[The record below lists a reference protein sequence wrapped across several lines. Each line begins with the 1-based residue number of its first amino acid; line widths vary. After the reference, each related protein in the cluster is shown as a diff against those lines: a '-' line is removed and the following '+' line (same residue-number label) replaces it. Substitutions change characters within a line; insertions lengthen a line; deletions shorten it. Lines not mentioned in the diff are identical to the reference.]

1 MADDGYGIDFV
12 AGFIVGALVGAA
24 VAMLFAPQSGDETRT
39 LIRDRGIELG
49 QRAGEMSD
57 EARRRAEELQA
68 QARDRAMGLQSQA
81 KEKADELQGK
91 VKQAVEEGK
100 AAAADKRQEL
110 LAQIEGEPATGEEVA

>member
-1 MADDGYGIDFV
+1 MAKEGYGIDFV
-12 AGFIVGALVGAA
+12 AGFLVGALVGAA
-24 VAMLFAPQSGDETRT
+24 VALLFAPQSGDQTRGI
-39 LIRDRGIELG
+39 IRERGIELG

-68 QARDRAMGLQSQA
+68 QARERAAGLQSQA

-100 AAAADKRQEL
+100 AVAAERRQEL
-110 LAQIEGEPATGEEVA
+110 LTQLEGEPTTGEEVA